1 MFFDGGGIMEGF
13 CAYLLS
19 VICGATVY
27 GIVTHFFELKGTLGA
42 SIKLVA
48 GLFLAFTVI
57 CPAVRW
63 SSSSLNFSGIL
74 TGDGSY
80 AVEQGKTI
88 TQQALSDIIKSRCE
102 AYILDKAAGMDLSL
116 TVEVGVSADEMPVP
130 KTVRISGNISPYK
143 KSKLKSILVNDLG
156 IEEEDQT
163 WT

>member
-1 MFFDGGGIMEGF
+1 M
-13 CAYLLS
+13 
-19 VICGATVY
+19 
-27 GIVTHFFELKGTLGA
+27 
-42 SIKLVA
+42 
-48 GLFLAFTVI
+48 
-57 CPAVRW
+57 
-63 SSSSLNFSGIL
+63 
-74 TGDGSY
+74 
-80 AVEQGKTI
+80 